1 MKAKKELKRP
11 ITSFIILT
19 NLIFLPL
26 FLLVAVT
33 KILGLP
39 TVVFNIA
46 LCISSWSSTFAFMIL
61 FKRIYQGQSFIAYV
75 KDKFNNKL
83 KFTIIFV
90 AIGVQA
96 LIAALVL
103 LIITCKN
110 NEMMPSFTISSLGMF
125 IYLFLKNLFAGPL
138 GEELGWRGF
147 ALNELQKKHSPIKS
161 SIIIGFWWGL
171 WHLPIWFTTGFTG
184 IKLIKYIIFFMITI
198 ISVSI
203 IITVF
208 YNLNKNLLIPI
219 MIHQLF
225 NFLIG
230 IINWDLIG
238 IIKYYAILYLLV
250 AIILVIMDPK
260 KLYKLEGK

>member
-1 MKAKKELKRP
+1 
-11 ITSFIILT
+11 
-19 NLIFLPL
+19 
-26 FLLVAVT
+26 
-33 KILGLP
+33 
-39 TVVFNIA
+39 
-46 LCISSWSSTFAFMIL
+46 
-61 FKRIYQGQSFIAYV
+61 
-75 KDKFNNKL
+75 
-83 KFTIIFV
+83 
-90 AIGVQA
+90 
-96 LIAALVL
+96 
-103 LIITCKN
+103 
-110 NEMMPSFTISSLGMF
+110 MMPSFTISSLGMF

-147 ALNELQKKHSPIKS
+147 ALNELQKKHPHIKA

-184 IKLIKYIIFFMITI
+184 INLIKYITFFMIAI

-230 IINWDLIG
+230 IISWKLIEL
-238 IIKYYAILYLLV
+238 IKYYAILYLFV
-250 AIILVIMDPK
+250 AIILVIINPRK
-260 KLYKLEGK
+260 VL

>member
-1 MKAKKELKRP
+1 M
-11 ITSFIILT
+11 ILH
-19 NLIFLPL
+19 NYFNSP
-26 FLLVAVT
+26 A
-33 KILGLP
+33 LP
-39 TVVFNIA
+39 TIVFNVA
-46 LCISSWSSTFAFMIL
+46 LCTSSWSSTFA
-61 FKRIYQGQSFIAYV
+61 
-75 KDKFNNKL
+75 
-83 KFTIIFV
+83 
-90 AIGVQA
+90 
-96 LIAALVL
+96 
-103 LIITCKN
+103 
-110 NEMMPSFTISSLGMF
+110 
-125 IYLFLKNLFAGPL
+125 LKNLFAGPL

-184 IKLIKYIIFFMITI
+184 INLIKYITFFMIAI

-230 IINWDLIG
+230 IISWDLIEL
-238 IIKYYAILYLLV
+238 IKYYAILYLLV
-250 AIILVIMDPK
+250 AIILVNMNPREV
-260 KLYKLEGK
+260 LLENFAM